1 MGKLLLHLFL
11 NIKHIEAFQVF
22 KCSAVEE
29 HRYSH
34 HFACGERKLTVSFPL
49 FAVFKAVFFDY
60 FVKFFV
66 KLIDN
71 EINLLI
77 QVISFLKAFVIRFA

>member
-1 MGKLLLHLFL
+1 MGKLLLYIFL
-11 NIKHIEAFQVF
+11 KIKYIEVFQAL
-22 KCSAVEE
+22 KCSALEE
-29 HRYSH
+29 YQYSH
-34 HFACGERKLTVSFPL
+34 HFALRERKFTVSFPL

-77 QVISFLKAFVIRFA
+77 